1 MGLQYIDGIDMVR
14 MIQTGVVLLEKNKAR
29 VDALNVFP
37 VPDGDTGTNMY
48 LTLLS
53 AAHEAEKRL
62 DQNIGKVSK
71 GIAMGSLM
79 GARGNSGVI
88 LSQVFRG
95 MAKELEHKERIDAR
109 GLAAALQAG
118 SDAAY
123 KAVMK
128 PVEGTILTIVREVA
142 ARRQRNQR
150 EQTILLRLCRLLWR
164 AVTGC
169 WNAHRK
175 CCRF

>member
-79 GARGNSGVI
+79 GARRSVLFCLRCSEVWPKSWSTRNGLMPGDWRRLFRRVGCGV
-88 LSQVFRG
+88 
-95 MAKELEHKERIDAR
+95 
-109 GLAAALQAG
+109 
-118 SDAAY
+118 
-123 KAVMK
+123 
-128 PVEGTILTIVREVA
+128 
-142 ARRQRNQR
+142 
-150 EQTILLRLCRLLWR
+150 
-164 AVTGC
+164 
-169 WNAHRK
+169 
-175 CCRF
+175 